1 MRLLYMN
8 PNATEAMTESMV
20 SLGRKALPEAEV
32 LGWTNHLGPAAIQG
46 QEDGEAAVE
55 GLMDLLPK
63 AKSAGVDAIVIGCA
77 DDTGLGR
84 IRAAAHCPVIGIGQ
98 AAMSLAALHGNRF
111 AIVTTLDVSVPVI
124 EANVDLYGH
133 RDACVGVF
141 ASGLPV
147 LEVDRGGPRV
157 EEQLARTITDAVS
170 AGSDAIVLGCAGMS
184 QLRNGLSDR
193 TGALLIDG
201 VIAAAILAKALTW
214 RENR

>member
-1 MRLLYMN
+1 MRLLYLN
-8 PNATEAMTESMV
+8 PNATDAMTDSMV
-20 SLGRKALPEAEV
+20 SIAREAVPEAEV
-32 LGWTNHLGPAAIQG
+32 LGWTNYDGPTAIQG
-46 QEDGEAAVE
+46 PEDGEIAVE
-55 GLMDLLPK
+55 GLLSLLPK

-84 IRAAAHCPVIGIGQ
+84 IRSAAHCPVIGIGQ
-98 AAMSLAALHGNRF
+98 AAMSLAVLHSNRF

-133 RDACVGVF
+133 RHACVGVF

-157 EEQLARTITDAVS
+157 EEQLARTIADAVS
-170 AGSDAIVLGCAGMS
+170 AGSGAIVLGCAGMS
-184 QLRNGLSDR
+184 RLRNKLSDR

-201 VIAAAILAKALTW
+201 VVAASIFAKGLI
-214 RENR
+214 